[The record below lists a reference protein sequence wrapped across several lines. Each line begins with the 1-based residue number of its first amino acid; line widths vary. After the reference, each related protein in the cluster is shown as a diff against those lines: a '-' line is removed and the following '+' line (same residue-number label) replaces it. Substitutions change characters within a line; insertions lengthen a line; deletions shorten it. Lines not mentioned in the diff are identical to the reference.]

1 MKRGRWAAAPGA
13 PFLEGK
19 AMSFDPREK
28 RLQNDHKQVTALVNR
43 SEFIHVLSTEADPP
57 ERYLIRFTC
66 RGVENVDPAGRPQ
79 YRDVHEVSIYLHAEY
94 PMKQPQLKWLTPIFH
109 PNIHSTGAVCI
120 GAWWPAKTLDELLLT
135 LGEMVQYKNLGPKD
149 PMNSRA
155 AAWALRN
162 KNLFPIDKRDLK
174 GESLEDRIVIR
185 MDDEPDDLGIN
196 IL

>member
-1 MKRGRWAAAPGA
+1 MHTDG
-13 PFLEGK
+13 
-19 AMSFDPREK
+19 
-28 RLQNDHKQVTALVNR
+28 
-43 SEFIHVLSTEADPP
+43 DPP
-57 ERYLIRFTC
+57 EKYLVRFTC
-66 RGVENVDPAGRPQ
+66 RGIERLTPGGKPVIREE
-79 YRDVHEVSIYLHAEY
+79 HEVSIYLHAEY
-94 PMKQPQLKWLTPIFH
+94 PLKQPQLKWKTPIFH

-162 KNLFPIDKRDLK
+162 KRLFPVDTRPLK
-174 GESLEDRIVIR
+174 GRSLEDDIIIM
-185 MDDEPDDLGIN
+185 MDEEPDDLGIN